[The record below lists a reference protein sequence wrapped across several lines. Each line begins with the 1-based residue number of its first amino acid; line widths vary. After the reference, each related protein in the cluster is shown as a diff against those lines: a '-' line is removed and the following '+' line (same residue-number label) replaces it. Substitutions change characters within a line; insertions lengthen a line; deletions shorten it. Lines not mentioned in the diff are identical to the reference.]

1 MPSLRGAPPLLQG
14 AGYTP
19 GCEVNHRRNHP
30 VNVHGCGIG
39 WYTCERTGLVDELGL
54 DAYDRPTVYTT
65 VAAPSHD
72 RNLRA
77 LSKTISRVSPTSS
90 EERI

>member
-1 MPSLRGAPPLLQG
+1 MG

-19 GCEVNHRRNHP
+19 GCEHNRQRNHP

-39 WYTCERTGLVDELGL
+39 WYACDKSGLVDDYGL

-65 VAAPSHD
+65 V
-72 RNLRA
+72 
-77 LSKTISRVSPTSS
+77 SRVGATTVWYTYSS
-90 EERI
+90 SSYQM